1 MAAEPQHRRPDAPA
15 DVVHAALVEPVPCP
29 TCGSEKACRC
39 LPQPDARAKAMAAR
53 IVERLTT
60 AGLLQPD
67 PEPAPEPTAAD
78 IEQTAQW
85 LVEQSRN
92 PRYTQV
98 PEGWKRLLESSV
110 NVEHAHSSA
119 VKAANPATSQH
130 LANLAAAKQVLL
142 RVVDSRRGV
151 AE

>member
-1 MAAEPQHRRPDAPA
+1 VSTEGAHRRPDAPA
-15 DVVHAALVEPVPCP
+15 DVVHQALVEPVPCP

-39 LPQPDARAKAMAAR
+39 LPQPDARAKTMAAR
-53 IVERLTT
+53 IVERLTG
-60 AGLLQPD
+60 AGLLQAD
-67 PEPAPEPTAAD
+67 PEPPPEPTAAD

-98 PEGWKRLLESSV
+98 ADGWKRLLESTV
-110 NVEHAHSSA
+110 NIEHAHASA

-142 RVVDSRRGV
+142 RVVDSRRG
-151 AE
+151 ETK